1 MNANASMVAEVW
13 VGDTGGIL
21 APRPVRIGKRC
32 FDILAAASGLVVAAP
47 VMAAAALAIRLESPG
62 PALFRQERIG
72 PGPEGGETTF
82 VMVKFR
88 TMRAEAD
95 RATGAVW
102 ASRGDPR
109 ITRVGRILRATRI
122 DELPQLWNVLTG
134 EMSLVGPRP
143 EQPAI
148 HDRLARE
155 VPGFGQR
162 MYGIRPGITGWAQVE
177 VGYDAS
183 LDDVR
188 RKILYDHAYGLHL
201 QSLRGWIAADAW
213 ILWRTVAAVLK
224 REGR

>member
-1 MNANASMVAEVW
+1 MEIGTSSPSSWAGASLGVVAP
-13 VGDTGGIL
+13 L
-21 APRPVRIGKRC
+21 SVRLGKRAV
-32 FDILAAASGLVVAAP
+32 DVVGAVLGLAVLSPLLIGAAV
-47 VMAAAALAIRLESPG
+47 AIRLDDGG
-62 PALFRQERIG
+62 PVLFRQVRIG

-88 TMRAEAD
+88 TMRTDAD
-95 RATGAVW
+95 RAGAVW
-102 ASRGDPR
+102 ATRNDPR
-109 ITRVGRILRATRI
+109 ITRVGAFLRATRI
-122 DELPQLWNVLTG
+122 DELPQLWNVLRG

-148 HDRLARE
+148 HDRLSRE

-177 VGYDAS
+177 VGYDAT

-188 RKILYDHAYGLHL
+188 RKILYDHAYALHL
-201 QSLRGWIAADAW
+201 QRFAGWVRTDAA
-213 ILWRTVAAVLK
+213 ILWRTFAAVLR

>member
-1 MNANASMVAEVW
+1 MQISASSLAEVW
-13 VGDTGGIL
+13 DGDSTGIV
-21 APRPVRIGKRC
+21 APRSVRIGKRA
-32 FDILAAASGLVVAAP
+32 FDIFAAATGLILAAPILLVTAA
-47 VMAAAALAIRLESPG
+47 AIRLESPG
-62 PALFRQERIG
+62 PALFRQTRIG
-72 PGPEGGETTF
+72 PGPLGRESTF

-88 TMRAEAD
+88 TMRQDAD
-95 RATGAVW
+95 RAGAVW
-102 ASRGDPR
+102 ASRNDPR
-109 ITRVGRILRATRI
+109 ITRLGALLRGTRI
-122 DELPQLWNVLTG
+122 DELPQLWNVLKG

-148 HDRLARE
+148 HARLARE

-201 QSLRGWIAADAW
+201 QSFSGWLRTDAM
-213 ILWRTVAAVLK
+213 ILWRTVAAVVR

>member
-1 MNANASMVAEVW
+1 MQVQASIVHEVW
-13 VGDTGGIL
+13 AGDTTAIV
-21 APRPVRIGKRC
+21 APLPVRLGKRG
-32 FDILAAASGLVVAAP
+32 FDIVAAAAGLVLCLPLMVL
-47 VMAAAALAIRLESPG
+47 AALAIRAESPG
-62 PALFRQERIG
+62 PALFRQVRIG
-72 PGPEGGETTF
+72 PGPEGAESTF

-88 TMRAEAD
+88 TMRTGAD

-102 ASRGDPR
+102 ASRNDPR
-109 ITRVGRILRATRI
+109 ITRVGAFLRATRI
-122 DELPQLWNVLTG
+122 DELPQLWNVLRG

-148 HDRLARE
+148 HARLSRE

-177 VGYDAS
+177 VGYDAT

-188 RKILYDHAYGLHL
+188 RKILYDHAYALHL
-201 QSLRGWIAADAW
+201 QSLAGWLRADAR
-213 ILWRTVAAVLK
+213 ILWRTVAAVLR